1 MKRTEPFE
9 MYQPTSVQEAS
20 LLLKDNGPGGRFLA
34 GGTDLVIAMKEKGLV
49 PKYVVDLKR
58 IPGLAG
64 IHENSDGSIT
74 IGALTTMREI
84 ETSPLIKIKFPFLA
98 QSAAEVGSI
107 QIRNRATIGGNMAN
121 ATPSADLA
129 PSLIALNATAK
140 IVRANG
146 ERTTALEEFFCGPGQ
161 TVMTADEILT
171 AITVPKAP
179 SRLVGE
185 YIKFSPREIMD
196 LAYVGVAV
204 AYTLGEQ
211 RLCAGV
217 RIVLG
222 AVAPTPIRA
231 RRAEAAIE
239 GEVLTEALAEK
250 AGEIAAEES
259 KPISDVRSSADYR
272 RAMVGTMTKRALLN
286 AAVGPSKSWVTAR
299 AQVLAAMEYWSKGVS
314 GSACRPMTP
323 VLYCFVSSDRRF

>member
-1 MKRTEPFE
+1 MKRTEPLE
-9 MYQPTSVQEAS
+9 MYQPTSLQEAS
-20 LLLKDNGPGGRFLA
+20 RLLKENGPGGRFLA

-58 IPGLAG
+58 IPGLTG
-64 IHENSDGSIT
+64 IRENSDGSIT

-84 ETSPLIKIKFPFLA
+84 EISPLIRRKFPFLA

-107 QIRNRATIGGNMAN
+107 QIRNRATVGGNMAN
-121 ATPSADLA
+121 ATPSADVA

-140 IVRANG
+140 IVGTNG
-146 ERTTALEEFFCGPGQ
+146 ERTVLLEAFFRGPGQ
-161 TVMTADEILT
+161 TVMAADEILT
-171 AITVPKAP
+171 EITIPKAP
-179 SRLVGE
+179 LRLVGE
-185 YIKFSPREIMD
+185 YIKFSPREMMD

-204 AYTLGEQ
+204 AYTIGEQ
-211 RLCAGV
+211 GRCEDV

-231 RRAEAAIE
+231 RKAEAAIE
-239 GEVLTEALAEK
+239 GQALTETLAEK
-250 AGEIAAEES
+250 VGEIAAQES

-286 AAVGPSKSWVTAR
+286 AAVGPAKSWV
-299 AQVLAAMEYWSKGVS
+299 E
-314 GSACRPMTP
+314 
-323 VLYCFVSSDRRF
+323 RRERRY